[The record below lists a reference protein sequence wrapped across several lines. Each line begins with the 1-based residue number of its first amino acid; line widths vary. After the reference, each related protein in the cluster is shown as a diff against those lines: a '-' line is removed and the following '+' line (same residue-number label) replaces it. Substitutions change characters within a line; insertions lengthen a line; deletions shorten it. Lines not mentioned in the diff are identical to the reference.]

1 MAEIFLIIAI
11 GYKATNTPNI
21 GIHQAASEVWLSQ
34 VFSHR
39 MAEIS
44 CFLLGNGYWTPASTL
59 STENNPF
66 ALTAAELENS
76 RKEQLGGNFLVI

>member
-1 MAEIFLIIAI
+1 
-11 GYKATNTPNI
+11 
-21 GIHQAASEVWLSQ
+21 
-34 VFSHR
+34 

-44 CFLLGNGYWTPASTL
+44 CLLLGNGHWTPASTL

-66 ALTAAELENS
+66 ALTAEELENS